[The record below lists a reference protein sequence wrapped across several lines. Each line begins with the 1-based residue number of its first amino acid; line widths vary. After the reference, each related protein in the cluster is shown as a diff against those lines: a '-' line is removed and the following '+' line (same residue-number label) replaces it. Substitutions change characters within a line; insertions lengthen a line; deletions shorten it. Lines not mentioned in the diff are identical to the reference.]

1 LTAGNAEKEFLKKPN
16 IQTAL
21 LIPDVIENY
30 APANQLVQLW
40 LKEKSDKKDDEGV
53 GLVLEDVDC

>member
-21 LIPDVIENY
+21 LVPDVIENY

-40 LKEKSDKKDDEGV
+40 LKEKSEEIDDEGV
-53 GLVLEDVDC
+53 